1 MRGSLVFAT
10 MLAFGV
16 CSSLGV
22 LGMRFANETAAA
34 GLPLLEASASPAAV
48 ATAGDTIPAVVTEA
62 TPAST
67 VAPAIEAPPVVP
79 EQETTPA
86 PSATPVPFP
95 VASDRAAQLLDLMN
109 EARAA
114 ESLPPLT
121 ADVTLEGVALAR
133 ARSLVG
139 LDYFAHY
146 APDGSSAFSELASL
160 GVAYGLAG
168 ENLARNNYPDGR
180 TVQVAFDG
188 LMASPSH
195 RANILEPRF
204 TRAGVIATHAGSMW
218 LYVTVFMD

>member
-48 ATAGDTIPAVVTEA
+48 ATVGDTIPAFVTEA

-67 VAPAIEAPPVVP
+67 GLPDAPVVSDARDAEP
-79 EQETTPA
+79 PGT
-86 PSATPVPFP
+86 PSALPTSPEKG
-95 VASDRAAQLLDLMN
+95 AQLLDLMN
-109 EARAA
+109 DARAA
-114 ESLPPLT
+114 ESLPPLAT
-121 ADVTLEGVALAR
+121 DATLEGVALAR
-133 ARSLVG
+133 ARSLVE
-139 LDYFAHY
+139 LNYFAHY
-146 APDGSSAFSELASL
+146 APDGSSAFSELAAL

-168 ENLARNNYPDGR
+168 ENLARNNYADAR
-180 TVQVAFDG
+180 TVRVAFDG
-188 LMASPSH
+188 LMASPGH

-204 TRAGVIATHAGSMW
+204 TRAGVIAVSAGSRW